1 MSFTYHNWGQGQGAL
16 PKEVNKMGY
25 VGKEEILEEI
35 ESTPSNVFSVL
46 TDLNLAHAWGETKIG
61 SIRFPQERSMR
72 LGHDVELQPKG
83 IKEPVKLK
91 VRVIRYGQMLDH
103 EVVEGPFFGN
113 MVTEVEERPYGT
125 LLTVTLNYR
134 IERMGFKLKWIMSER
149 KKYREMMM
157 EVLKNIKQFS
167 ESRNS

>member
-1 MSFTYHNWGQGQGAL
+1 MQ
-16 PKEVNKMGY
+16 KEVNKMGY

-35 ESTPSNVFSVL
+35 ESTPLNVFSVL

-61 SIRFPQERSMR
+61 SIRFPQEGSMK

-83 IKEPVKLK
+83 IKESIMLK
-91 VRVIRYGQMLDH
+91 VRIIRYGQMIDH

-149 KKYREMMM
+149 KKYREMMV

-167 ESRNS
+167 ESRNP